1 MTKWI
6 YSLEERGKSGKE
18 ADLSKFTEKAKSFT
32 ERSMSAQE
40 EIVTEI
46 KANEVVSAAR
56 EEYSQVQESGS
67 RICQT
72 RKYY

>member
-1 MTKWI
+1 M
-6 YSLEERGKSGKE
+6 EERGKSGKE